1 MRLSSIKHAALA
13 TSAAVILVAIG
24 GYFTFA
30 ALQGDFGVVKRV
42 QITAEKQE
50 LTAERDRLRAEVA
63 RMQNLTER
71 LSDDYLDVDLLD
83 ERARNVLGY
92 MRADEIVIR

>member
-13 TSAAVILVAIG
+13 ILATVSLVAIG

-42 QITAEKQE
+42 QVTAEKQE
-50 LTAERDRLRAEVA
+50 LTAERDRLKAEVA

-71 LSDDYLDVDLLD
+71 LSDDYLDIDLLD

-92 MRADEIVIR
+92 VRADEIVIR

>member
-1 MRLSSIKHAALA
+1 MRLSSIKHAVLA
-13 TSAAVILVAIG
+13 TSASVILVAIG

-50 LTAERDRLRAEVA
+50 LTTERDRLKAEVA

-92 MRADEIVIR
+92 VRADEIVIR